1 MNTDPHSPFVSRVG
15 CAPMTARIAVLVDA
29 DGRVLDAH
37 VDGAGGGAPENLI
50 LAGALV
56 AALRRFH
63 FQPARTAGSARR
75 GWSTVECALQLGP
88 QAGSDPAGFS
98 TA

>member
-15 CAPMTARIAVLVDA
+15 CASMTARIAVLVDA

-37 VDGAGGGAPENLI
+37 VDAPGGAAPENLI

-63 FQPARTAGSARR
+63 FQPARSAGCTRR

-88 QAGSDPAGFS
+88 QVGSEPAGFS
-98 TA
+98 AA